1 MSKIRPEFDVKQIMK
16 EQQNFLDCYSGER
29 KGFLNTLFRFY
40 KGHYKNLVIAAL
52 FFFIKTAPVW
62 IIPIVTSNVINIATD
77 KPPNAVFQLIINGV
91 LIFLCVVQNA
101 VTHTIYATHLSR
113 AQRSVE
119 AGLRGAMIRKL
130 QQLSV
135 GFHKDLQSGKIQSK
149 VMRDVEAIENF
160 TTQIFT
166 TFLTVITNMTISLA
180 IIITKNITVFFM
192 FLLCVPAA
200 VLVTRFFSKKMHSRT
215 HEFRVEMENA
225 SSTGRDM
232 EELIPVTRAHAL
244 EKSEVKKMTAN
255 VTRVAE
261 RGYDMDK
268 IYAIFGS
275 INWVMFTVFQL
286 VCLFFTGALALKGE
300 ISVGDITL
308 YQSYFATLIG
318 QVSSIISL
326 MPIIAKGAESLNS
339 IGEILSSHNI
349 EDNQNKK
356 KLQRLEGNYEF
367 DNVFFNYPDDKTP
380 VLRGLDLTV
389 KAGETIALVGESG
402 SGKSTILNLVIGF
415 DRPNSGTVKI
425 DGVDI
430 HDIDMRSC
438 RKFISVVPQNS
449 ILFSGTIK
457 ENITYGCP
465 HITKEH
471 LNYVIKA
478 ARLDSVIASMPK
490 GINTVVGEHGAKL
503 SGGQRQRISIA
514 RAIIR
519 NPKVIIFDEATSA
532 LDSIT
537 EREIQEAI
545 DNLTADRTT
554 FIVAHRLS
562 TIKNADKIAV
572 IEKGRCVEF
581 GTYDE
586 LMNKKGKFYEL
597 KQLQS

>member
-225 SSTGRDM
+225 SSTVLDM

-244 EKSEVKKMTAN
+244 EKCEVKKMTAN

-415 DRPNSGTVKI
+415 DKPNSGTVKI

>member
-1 MSKIRPEFDVKQIMK
+1 MSKPRPEFDVKQIMK
-16 EQQNFLDCYSGER
+16 EQQNFLDCYSEER
-29 KGFLNTLFRFY
+29 KGFLSTLLRFY
-40 KGHYKNLVIAAL
+40 KGHYKNLAFAAL
-52 FFFIKTAPVW
+52 FYFIKAAPAW
-62 IIPIVTSNVINIATD
+62 IIPLVTASVIDIAATRPD
-77 KPPNAVFQLIINGV
+77 NAVPK
-91 LIFLCVVQNA
+91 LIFYGIFVFICLAQNII
-101 VTHTIYATHLSR
+101 THTIYATYLSR

-130 QQLSV
+130 QQLSI
-135 GFHKDLQSGKIQSK
+135 GFHKDIQSGKIQSK

-160 TTQIFT
+160 TNQIFT
-166 TFLTVITNMTISLA
+166 TFLTVVTNMLISLA

-192 FLLCVPAA
+192 FLLCVPVA
-200 VLVTRFFSKKMHSRT
+200 VLMTRFFGKKMHSRT
-215 HEFRVEMENA
+215 HAFRVEMENA
-225 SSTGRDM
+225 SSTVLDM

-244 EKSEVKKMTAN
+244 EKCEVKKMTTS
-255 VTRVAE
+255 VTEVAKK
-261 RGYDMDK
+261 GYDMDK
-268 IYAIFGS
+268 IYALFGAM
-275 INWVMFTVFQL
+275 NWVVFSLFQL
-286 VCLFFTGALALKGE
+286 ICLFFTGFLALKGK
-300 ISVGDITL
+300 ITIGDITL
-308 YQSYFATLIG
+308 YQSYFTTLIG

-326 MPIIAKGAESLNS
+326 LPIIAKGAESINS

-349 EDNQNKK
+349 EDNHKKK
-356 KLQRLEGNYEF
+356 KLQKLEGRYEF
-367 DNVFFNYPDDKTP
+367 KDVFFNYLDDNKP
-380 VLRGLDLTV
+380 VLRGLNLTV
-389 KAGETIALVGESG
+389 NEGETIALVGESG

-415 DRPNSGTVKI
+415 DKPNSGTVLI
-425 DGVDI
+425 DGIDI
-430 HDIDMRSC
+430 NEIDMRSC
-438 RKFISVVPQNS
+438 RRFISVVPQNS

-471 LNYVIKA
+471 LDYVIKA
-478 ARLDSVIASMPK
+478 ARLDTVIEAMPNGLK
-490 GINTVVGEHGAKL
+490 TMVGEHGAKL

-532 LDSIT
+532 LDSVT

-572 IEKGRCVEF
+572 IEKGQCVEY

-586 LMNKKGKFYEL
+586 LMALKGKFYEL
-597 KQLQS
+597 KQMQN

>member
-29 KGFLNTLFRFY
+29 KGFLNTLFLFY

-225 SSTGRDM
+225 SSTVLDM

-244 EKSEVKKMTAN
+244 EKCEVKKMTAN

-275 INWVMFTVFQL
+275 INWVMFTIFQL